1 MGILQRIQGLLP
13 LQFQIWLEYEHMHT
27 IMVVII
33 AVKSNLK

>member
-1 MGILQRIQGLLP
+1 MGILQGTQGLLS

-33 AVKSNLK
+33 AVKNPI